1 MTKIDPVKIWWLIIA
16 LWIIPA
22 ALADVHLAPGPDRQ
36 ADGRHEAVDYRAQNY
51 N

>member
-22 ALADVHLAPGPDRQ
+22 ALADVHLAPDSDRS
-36 ADGRHEAVDYRAQNY
+36 AAGGHEAGDCRAQGDY
-51 N
+51 